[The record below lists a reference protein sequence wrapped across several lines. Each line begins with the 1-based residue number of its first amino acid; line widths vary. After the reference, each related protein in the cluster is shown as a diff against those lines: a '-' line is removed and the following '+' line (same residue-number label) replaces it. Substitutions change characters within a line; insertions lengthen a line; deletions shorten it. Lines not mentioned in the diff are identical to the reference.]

1 MPINVV
7 DIIAHC
13 IKDNADKI
21 SGAMNDGGW
30 EKDVE
35 GLIIDSIPIAA
46 RSPSCYENGFGDI
59 VIHDETGQED
69 AIVELKCMKPLEG
82 PGTFVSRVKEDNKKI
97 TTKKIVPAFR
107 NNRFWSIG
115 LAKTDKHNAI
125 GICMASTIV
134 GPWGKSRFGALIPC
148 ETRIGEIHN

>member
-125 GICMASTIV
+125 DQDLHGFYDCRTV
-134 GPWGKSRFGALIPC
+134 G
-148 ETRIGEIHN
+148 EVEIWSFNTMRNTHW

>member
-35 GLIIDSIPIAA
+35 GLIIDSI
-46 RSPSCYENGFGDI
+46 
-59 VIHDETGQED
+59 
-69 AIVELKCMKPLEG
+69 
-82 PGTFVSRVKEDNKKI
+82 
-97 TTKKIVPAFR
+97 
-107 NNRFWSIG
+107 
-115 LAKTDKHNAI
+115 
-125 GICMASTIV
+125 
-134 GPWGKSRFGALIPC
+134 
-148 ETRIGEIHN
+148 